1 MNARARAIQTLM
13 KLAEYVPSS
22 YYDSE
27 EIDPP
32 MMRCKCGCGRELPL
46 YKRRAI
52 AQARQLRVRA
62 HFSDYYFG
70 LCWKKKMEEKIKKI
84 PPSYA
89 LKTRGRDKDGP
100 NIRKPASGILNP

>member
-1 MNARARAIQTLM
+1 MDARARALQALA

-32 MMRCKCGCGRELPL
+32 MTKCRCGCGRELPL

-52 AQARQLRVRA
+52 AQARQFRRKV

-70 LCWKKKMEEKIKKI
+70 LCWRKRMEEKIKKI
-84 PPSYA
+84 SPSYA
-89 LKTRGRDKDGP
+89 LKNRRRDKDGP
-100 NIRKPASGILNP
+100 NIKKPASGILNP